1 VAVKGGDL
9 LTVSKSFEK
18 PLTPEDENMYISKLK
33 EEGDESAKE
42 VLINRNMRL
51 VAYIAR
57 KYLGT
62 ADDQDDLISVGTIG
76 LIKAIDTYKMNK
88 GTRLATYA
96 SRCIEN
102 EILMYIRSNKNAR
115 FQMSL
120 QDPIGTDKDGNEI
133 NLMDILGT
141 EIDSVAEKV
150 QSKESVSKLYKKL
163 NEILTPRE
171 RQIVELRYGLTP
183 IGYKTQKEIATNL
196 NISRSYVSRLEKKA
210 LYRLQQELANDRK

>member
-1 VAVKGGDL
+1 M
-9 LTVSKSFEK
+9 TVSKSFEK

>member
-1 VAVKGGDL
+1 MAVKGGDL